1 MLAPDAVAGS
11 GMVIGDALYSLPT
24 VFVLGLVF
32 GMGPC
37 TVTCLPFLGPV
48 FLAGDG
54 GLRQS
59 WKIVTPFSMGRLCSY
74 STLGALSGLAGAS
87 VQKIIATPWVSWA
100 WGGATIAVGLLIFL
114 QTFRRTRACGAVSCR
129 PLQDHPMLPS
139 GLFFMGV
146 GMAATPCAPLATVM
160 VTSAATGS
168 VASGL
173 QLGLSFGLGAVIV
186 PALVFGVGMAYFGQ
200 RIRLIL
206 HDWRVGLERASAL
219 LLVLIGVGTIWR

>member
-1 MLAPDAVAGS
+1 MSDS
-11 GMVIGDALYSLPT
+11 LYSLPT

-48 FLAGDG
+48 FLAKEG
-54 GLRQS
+54 GLNQS
-59 WKIVTPFSMGRLCSY
+59 WKIVAPFSMGRLSSY
-74 STLGALSGLAGAS
+74 SALGALSGLAGAS
-87 VQKIIATPWVSWA
+87 IDKIVATPWVSWA
-100 WGGATIAVGLLIFL
+100 WGGSTVAVGLLIL
-114 QTFRRTRACGAVSCR
+114 WQTFKRARRCAAAACS
-129 PLQDHPMLPS
+129 PLQDHPLLPS

-168 VASGL
+168 IASGL

-206 HDWRVGLERASAL
+206 QEWRTGLERASAL
-219 LLVLIGVGTIWR
+219 LLVVIGVTTIW